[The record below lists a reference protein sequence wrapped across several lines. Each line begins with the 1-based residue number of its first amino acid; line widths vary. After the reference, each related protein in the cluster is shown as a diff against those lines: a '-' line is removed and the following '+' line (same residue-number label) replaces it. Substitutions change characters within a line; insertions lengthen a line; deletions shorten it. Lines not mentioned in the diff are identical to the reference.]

1 MIAKRIQPL
10 VSCRGVTRQYGS
22 GERATIALRGAD
34 LDIYPGELT
43 LLVGPSGCGKT
54 TLISII
60 SGILN
65 PTSGDV
71 LVADEDLVRMTERT
85 KASFRAE
92 NVGIV
97 FQHFNLIPTLTAA
110 ENVAVPLIVNR
121 DSARRA
127 VARAEQ
133 LLSEIGL
140 GDRSHAF
147 PGELSG
153 GQQQRLSIARAIV
166 HRPRI
171 VVCDEPTSALDHQ
184 TGRQVMHVLRRHAVD
199 HERALLV
206 VTHDQRIFEF
216 ADRIVKLEDG
226 RIVGDERLVSLPA
239 TANHIP
245 ATDDN

>member
-43 LLVGPSGCGKT
+43 LLVGPSGCGQT

-60 SGILN
+60 SGILH
-65 PTSGDV
+65 PPSGAV

-133 LLSEIGL
+133 LLS
-140 GDRSHAF
+140 
-147 PGELSG
+147 
-153 GQQQRLSIARAIV
+153 
-166 HRPRI
+166 
-171 VVCDEPTSALDHQ
+171 
-184 TGRQVMHVLRRHAVD
+184 
-199 HERALLV
+199 
-206 VTHDQRIFEF
+206 
-216 ADRIVKLEDG
+216 
-226 RIVGDERLVSLPA
+226 
-239 TANHIP
+239 
-245 ATDDN
+245 